1 MNILRVHPFLR
12 SELFYPYAGGMA
24 RTSVRLT
31 EELVRAGH
39 RLLVFPFPDT
49 IGTSTL
55 WDLGGGLSVT
65 VQPTVVWPGWGRVGR
80 WFRRAGELRP
90 RPDSLRGRLLDA
102 MTMTALDRVAREFQP
117 HVIHNHLARRGFPRL
132 YEGVGLRVPLILTHH
147 HFEAGESL
155 ESYDRIVFVSRT
167 QMEGVR
173 RSVPLRD
180 ELIRVVH
187 NPVAEEFRREPVL
200 PAQAR
205 EGVVFSGAL
214 IRRKGID
221 LVLDAFAMNPRLKA
235 QDLFLC
241 GESQLG
247 PDLATLAQK
256 EGLKVHLLG
265 KLSRQD
271 LSARLARAK
280 VMVLP
285 SRKEGWS
292 GSINE
297 AVCCG
302 TPVVGYAPQ
311 VSELR
316 DLLGMEVGIAFDA
329 NLQTPAELAD
339 FLLRALDGPL
349 QETAVRQRIAAA
361 AREALSGNKFVQGYE
376 QIYRELIR

>member
-31 EELVRAGH
+31 EELARAGH

-80 WFRRAGELRP
+80 WFRRAAELRP

-102 MTMTALDRVAREFQP
+102 MTMAALDRVAREFQP
-117 HVIHNHLARRGFPRL
+117 HVIYNHLARRGFPRL
-132 YEGVGLRVPLILTHH
+132 CEGVGLQVPLILTHH

-155 ESYDRIVFVSRT
+155 ESYDRIVFVSRA
-167 QMEGVR
+167 QVESIR

-180 ELIRVVH
+180 ERIRVVH
-187 NPVAEEFRREPVL
+187 NPVAEEFRREPIL

-214 IRRKGID
+214 RHRKGID

-235 QDLFLC
+235 QELFLC
-241 GESQLG
+241 GESRTG
-247 PDLATLAQK
+247 PRPRDPGP
-256 EGLKVHLLG
+256 EGG
-265 KLSRQD
+265 AEST
-271 LSARLARAK
+271 S
-280 VMVLP
+280 
-285 SRKEGWS
+285 S
-292 GSINE
+292 G
-297 AVCCG
+297 
-302 TPVVGYAPQ
+302 
-311 VSELR
+311 
-316 DLLGMEVGIAFDA
+316 
-329 NLQTPAELAD
+329 
-339 FLLRALDGPL
+339 
-349 QETAVRQRIAAA
+349 
-361 AREALSGNKFVQGYE
+361 
-376 QIYRELIR
+376 